1 MLYVKIISDIILTY
15 FSHNNNIILSCFN
28 QKFLFSKVRFY
39 AIINPKRGVYM
50 KRLNN
55 ELLKKEFKKVN
66 NNLIIAIVCLVLG
79 LLCIGVGTYAENRT
93 PKDTKYLND
102 IIESTETN
110 REDIKSNIKVSMKP
124 ILFAK
129 MNNDSNKKYYIT
141 ADDKF
146 YYIISLT
153 ENQYKDLVADLKKDE
168 QVTIYGKTK
177 LITSEM
183 EKLATNFYNQAMKS
197 DEDKITDNDK
207 FYNIFG
213 DIYLDSTNEDL
224 SSTILYVIGALCLLM
239 WTCFLL
245 VFIIYK
251 VRLEKTFKKIDDE
264 ELQKIEKEIDDKDSF
279 HYERAHLILT
289 KSYVISFL
297 TGFRAIKY
305 QDIIW
310 VYEYRL
316 RQYGVTT
323 QKSIMVMDKTG
334 KVKPII
340 TLDGITKKSK
350 IVFNEIIETIINKN
364 PNIIVGYNKENK
376 KRIKEEYNFKI

>member
-1 MLYVKIISDIILTY
+1 M
-15 FSHNNNIILSCFN
+15 
-28 QKFLFSKVRFY
+28 R
-39 AIINPKRGVYM
+39 
-50 KRLNN
+50 RLKN
-55 ELLKKEFKKVN
+55 EILKKEFKKIN
-66 NNLIIAIVCLVLG
+66 NNLIIALVCLVLG
-79 LLCIGVGTYAENRT
+79 LLCIGVGYYAENRT
-93 PKDTKYLND
+93 PKDAKYLND
-102 IIESTETN
+102 IIESTEQN
-110 REDIKSNIKVSMKP
+110 RENISSNVKINMEP

-129 MNNDSNKKYYIT
+129 MSNNSNQKYYIT

-153 ENQYKDLVADLKKDE
+153 ESQYKDLVEDLKKEE

-177 LITSEM
+177 LITSEI
-183 EKLATNFYNQAMKS
+183 EKLATTFYNKAMQNE
-197 DEDKITDNDK
+197 EDKITTDDE

-213 DIYLDSTNEDL
+213 DIYLDTTNEDF
-224 SSTILYVIGALCLLM
+224 SSTIAYVIGALCLLM

-251 VRLEKTFKKIDDE
+251 IRLEKSFKKIDDE
-264 ELQKIEKEIDDKDSF
+264 ELEKIEKEIDDKDSF

-289 KSYVISFL
+289 KNYVISFL

-305 QDIIW
+305 KDIIW

-316 RQYGVTT
+316 RQYGITT
-323 QKSIMVMDKTG
+323 QKSVMVMDKTG

-350 IVFNEIIETIINKN
+350 IVFNEIIETIIGKN